1 MRLNTIYSLT
11 SALAVATI
19 LNPFGMINSANA
31 ATIRLTGLTD
41 NNTLVSFKP
50 ESPNNITSVGVT
62 GLNGNLLGIDFRPAN
77 RMLYGLTDTNN
88 IYTLDPTTGAATFV
102 STLSTPFT
110 AGQNSGFDFNP
121 VPDRLRLVG
130 DNEQNLRINV
140 DTGAVIVDGNLAY
153 ATTDTNSAANPN
165 ITAAAYTNSF
175 KGATV
180 TQLFNIDSELD
191 VLVQQNPP
199 NNGTLNTI
207 GALGID
213 FGSTGGFDIFTSS
226 DRTTNTA
233 FAASGS
239 SLYNIDLATGAA
251 TPLGSIGNND
261 LNIVGLAAT
270 SVPESSNTNSLL
282 GFGVFGLA
290 FGLLSRYSRRV
301 KLVN

>member
-1 MRLNTIYSLT
+1 MKLNKIYAIA

-19 LNPFGMINSANA
+19 LNPLGMINSASA

-77 RMLYGLTDTNN
+77 GMLYGITDTNN
-88 IYTLDPTTGAATFV
+88 IYTISPTTGAAAFV
-102 STLSTPFT
+102 STLATPFT
-110 AGQNSGFDFNP
+110 AGLQSGFDFNP

-130 DNEQNLRINV
+130 NDEQNLRINV
-140 DTGAVIVDGNLAY
+140 DTGSVIVDGTLAY
-153 ATTDTNSAANPN
+153 AAGDVNAGADPN

-175 KGATV
+175 AGTTT
-180 TQLFNIDSELD
+180 TQLYNIDSTLD
-191 VLVQQNPP
+191 ILVQQAPP
-199 NNGTLNTI
+199 NAGTLNTI
-207 GALGID
+207 GSLGID

-226 DRTTNTA
+226 DQTTNTA

-239 SLYNIDLATGAA
+239 SLYNINLATGAA
-251 TPLGSIGNND
+251 TTLGPIGNNV
-261 LNIVGLAAT
+261 NIVGLAAT
-270 SVPESSNTNSLL
+270 SVPESSSTNSLL

-290 FGLLSRYSRRV
+290 FGLLSRYGRRV

>member
-1 MRLNTIYSLT
+1 MKLNKVYSIA
-11 SALAVATI
+11 SALAATTI

-50 ESPNNITSVGVT
+50 ESPNSVTSVGVT

-77 RMLYGLTDTNN
+77 GMLYGITDTNN
-88 IYTLDPTTGAATFV
+88 IYTINPTTGGAAFV

-110 AGQNSGFDFNP
+110 AGVQSGFDFNP

-130 DNEQNLRINV
+130 NNEQNLRINV
-140 DTGAVIVDGNLAY
+140 DTGAVTVDGNLAY
-153 ATTDTNSAANPN
+153 AAGDVNAGADPN

-175 KGATV
+175 AGTTV
-180 TQLFNIDSELD
+180 TQLYNIDSALD

-199 NNGTLNTI
+199 NAGTLNTI
-207 GALGID
+207 GSLGID
-213 FGSTGGFDIFTSS
+213 FGTTGGFDIFTGS
-226 DRTTNTA
+226 DQTTNTA

-239 SLYNIDLATGAA
+239 SLYNINLATGAA
-251 TPLGSIGNND
+251 TTLGTIGNNV
-261 LNIVGLAAT
+261 NIVGLAAT

-290 FGLLSRYSRRV
+290 FGLLTRYSRRV

>member
-1 MRLNTIYSLT
+1 MKLNKIYSLA

-19 LNPFGMINSANA
+19 LNQLGIINSANA

-50 ESPNNITSVGVT
+50 ESPNSIASVGVT

-77 RMLYGLTDTNN
+77 QMLYGVTDTNN
-88 IYTLDPTTGAATFV
+88 IYTINPTTGAATFV
-102 STLSTPFT
+102 STLSPTLFT
-110 AGQNSGFDFNP
+110 AGQQSGFDFNP

-130 DNEQNLRINV
+130 NNDQNLRINV
-140 DTGAVIVDGNLAY
+140 DTGAVIVDGTLAY
-153 ATTDTNSAANPN
+153 AATDANAGANPN

-175 KGATV
+175 AGTTT
-180 TQLFNIDSELD
+180 TQLFNIDSNLD
-191 VLVQQNPP
+191 ILVQQNPP

-207 GALGID
+207 GSLGID
-213 FGSTGGFDIFTSS
+213 FGSTGGFDIFTGS
-226 DRTTNTA
+226 DQTTNTA

-239 SLYNIDLATGAA
+239 SLYNINLATGAA
-251 TPLGSIGNND
+251 TTLGTIGNNV
-261 LNIVGLAAT
+261 NIVGLAAT

-290 FGLLSRYSRRV
+290 FGLFSRYSRRV